1 MAIVSWILI
10 LIYYFYLLARGGAAS
25 EFQRKGTRVN
35 MVPIKMLEP
44 GQKLSK
50 MPKPQPAQ

>member
-10 LIYYFYLLARGGAAS
+10 LICYFYLLARGGAAS

-44 GQKLSK
+44 GQKLSE